1 MSLGVGAVTPIGRST
16 WRLFAAAVALCLI
29 AVAFRYLVVE
39 WRPVALQC
47 DVAVPPVW
55 CAARHFVI
63 ELFYSDVVGI
73 ASLAGAALSLLL
85 YRQRGSRFIAAVA
98 LLLGAPAVVLY
109 SADEAVPAV
118 LLAMLRLLRDERG
131 A

>member
-16 WRLFAAAVALCLI
+16 WRLFAAAVLLCLI

-47 DVAVPPVW
+47 DVVAPPAW
-55 CAARHFVI
+55 CAIRAFVI
-63 ELFYSDVVGI
+63 ELFYSDAVGI
-73 ASLAGAALSLLL
+73 AALAGAVLSFVI
-85 YRQRGSRFIAAVA
+85 YRQRVSLFIAAVS

-118 LLAMLRLLRDERG
+118 LLATLRLLRDARG